1 MARGLLF
8 SRSSEDT
15 MDLTKDLED
24 TAREVRRHI
33 RPQVREAERRL
44 DALNDDVTDYI
55 KENPAKCLLGALAVG
70 IIIGKLASR

>member
-1 MARGLLF
+1 
-8 SRSSEDT
+8 

-33 RPQVREAERRL
+33 RPQVRAAARRL

-55 KENPAKCLLGALAVG
+55 KENPGKCVLGALAVG
-70 IIIGKLASR
+70 VIIGKLASR